1 MDGELTDLERNAP
14 ALEPAGLVVAQQRVV
29 ASVGATY
36 AELVD
41 AVELGVAS
49 QLRMPG
55 LDMRPLADG
64 NDALDRLRAGALTS
78 PVQRA

>member
-1 MDGELTDLERNAP
+1 MAR
-14 ALEPAGLVVAQQRVV
+14 QRVI

-41 AVELGVAS
+41 AAELGVAS
-49 QLRMPG
+49 QLRPPV
-55 LDMRPLADG
+55 LATLPLADG
-64 NDALDRLRAGALTS
+64 NDALDRLRAGVLTS